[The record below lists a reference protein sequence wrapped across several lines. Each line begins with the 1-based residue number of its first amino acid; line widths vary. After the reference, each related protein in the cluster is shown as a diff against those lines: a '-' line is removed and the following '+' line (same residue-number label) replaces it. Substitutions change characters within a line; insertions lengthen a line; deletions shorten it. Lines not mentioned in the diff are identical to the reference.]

1 MSRTLQTAL
10 FLGLASL
17 ALFLAGIRNP
27 PVMFFDEKL
36 YVDAGNAIL
45 RHAPD
50 PSPYGPPLGK
60 LLVAIGIAAG
70 GDNSFGWRWPSAV
83 FGALTLVGVFLLV
96 QVLLDN
102 YALALTAAILTLLNN
117 FLYVLSRIAMMDIYL
132 VTFALWGVL
141 AFVAA
146 LKLPRLSK
154 THRRLLFL
162 ASGALLG
169 CAIAC
174 KWNGVDEL
182 AVVFGLGVFLFLRGT
197 NTPASADSTKATQL
211 SEALPTQ
218 DWTRCSAHLRE
229 AGLPCFTVS
238 FTVLPILVYLA
249 TFYPLFHAQYLAF
262 SAHNLYAANAFI
274 WQFHR
279 GIAGNTGLIVP
290 WYKWPLMTAP
300 TRGLSYLVG
309 NWYVMWAGLLALL
322 YALRR
327 FLKALPET
335 LLVSLYVMNMLQ
347 WIVTP
352 QPCTFYYYYF
362 PAATFLTMAIPV
374 ALYRLP
380 ERYFGIRLSVI
391 SVLPALC
398 VFAFCFAHMAHLGA
412 PYDTMLG
419 YWP

>member
-1 MSRTLQTAL
+1 MTRTLQTCL
-10 FLGLASL
+10 FLAAASL

-27 PVMFFDEKL
+27 PAMFFDEKL

-45 RHAPD
+45 HHTPD

-60 LLVAIGIAAG
+60 LLVAIGIATA

-83 FGALTLVGVFLLV
+83 CGALTLVAVFLLA
-96 QVLLDN
+96 QLLLDD
-102 YALALTAAILTLLNN
+102 YAMALTAALLTLLNN

-132 VTFALWGVL
+132 LAFALWGVL

-146 LKLPRLSK
+146 IKVSHLTKAQRRVLLALSGGV
-154 THRRLLFL
+154 F
-162 ASGALLG
+162 GA
-169 CAIAC
+169 AIAC
-174 KWNGVDEL
+174 KWNGIDEL
-182 AVVFGLGVFLFLRGT
+182 AVVFLLGVFLLLRAR
-197 NTPASADSTKATQL
+197 TPTG
-211 SEALPTQ
+211 SEFA
-218 DWTRCSAHLRE
+218 RCSGNLRE
-229 AGLPCFTVS
+229 VGATFFAIS
-238 FTVLPILVYLA
+238 FTAIPALVYLA
-249 TFYPLFHAQYLAF
+249 TFYPLFHSQHLAF
-262 SAHNLYAANAFI
+262 SLHNLASANLFI
-274 WQFHR
+274 WRFHR
-279 GIAGNTGLIVP
+279 AVAGNTGLIVP

-322 YALRR
+322 YSLRR
-327 FLKALPET
+327 FGAALPET
-335 LLVSLYVMNMLQ
+335 LLVSLYAMNMLQ

-362 PAATFLTMAIPV
+362 PAATFLTLAIPV

-380 ERYFGIRLSVI
+380 ARCFGIRLSVI

-398 VFAFCFAHMAHLGA
+398 VFAYCFAHMAHLGV